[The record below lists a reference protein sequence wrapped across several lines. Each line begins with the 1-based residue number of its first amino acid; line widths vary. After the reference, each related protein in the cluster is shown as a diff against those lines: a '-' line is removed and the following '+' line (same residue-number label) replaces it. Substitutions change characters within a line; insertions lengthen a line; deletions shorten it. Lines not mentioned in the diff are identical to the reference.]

1 MSPRLSATVVLVL
14 AILLTP
20 GCSGNPSTET
30 VTGSLDYQGKPL
42 QGAMVSFTP
51 VEGGHPATGETDS
64 EGNYSLTTFKAGDG
78 AVPGEY
84 VVTVQKLLADEKG
97 GVYAEHRLVTPD
109 RYANASSSD
118 LRAKVTSGESNEFSF
133 TLKK

>member
-1 MSPRLSATVVLVL
+1 MSPRLSATIVLVL
-14 AILLTP
+14 ATLLAP

-51 VEGGHPATGETDS
+51 VEGGHPATGETDN
-64 EGNYSLTTFKAGDG
+64 EGNYSLTTFKTGDG

-97 GVYAEHRLVTPD
+97 GVYAEHRLVTPA
-109 RYANASSSD
+109 RYANASHSD